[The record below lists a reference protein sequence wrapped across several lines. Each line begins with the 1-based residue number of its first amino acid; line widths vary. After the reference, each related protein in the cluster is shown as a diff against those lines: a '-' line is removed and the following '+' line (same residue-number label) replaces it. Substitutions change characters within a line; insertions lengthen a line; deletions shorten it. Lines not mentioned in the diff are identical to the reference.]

1 MDAKRELA
9 LPLIVAGILVFLFLP
24 FASPAGF
31 SAFTVLGPVCAFTGV
46 GLLLYAAGR
55 ERAGSAK
62 PGTVSRQAV
71 ATLLSVLALT
81 LALVLYRALGG

>member
-1 MDAKRELA
+1 MDARRTLA
-9 LPLIVAGILVFLFLP
+9 LPLIVAGISAFLFLP

-31 SAFTVLGPVCAFTGV
+31 SVFTVLGPVCVFAGV
-46 GLLLYAAGR
+46 GLLLYAASR
-55 ERAGSAK
+55 ERGGNTK

-71 ATLLSVLALT
+71 ATLLTVLALT